1 MTLLDN
7 IVCPLCGA
15 ELERVG
21 GSLFCRGEKKRH
33 CFDLAASGYA
43 DLSGRRQGGGG
54 DPKDAVA
61 ARTAWLD
68 AGYYA
73 PLADEICNIFEK
85 YLPTPAFVIDSGCG
99 EGYYSERI
107 ASDIDGV
114 SLFGADLSKQA
125 VDRASKRRRARGGGN
140 SFYCVASVFEL
151 PVRDGAAD
159 GMLSMFSP
167 ISESEAQRTLKNGG
181 IFVVGGA
188 APEHLLGLK
197 RSVYGDVYLNDARAD
212 LPTDMELLEK
222 RRVRYDISIDGN
234 LDIMRL
240 FGMTPYRFR
249 TSAEAFA
256 RLEALEHLTTEIDV
270 EFYIYSQK

>member
-1 MTLLDN
+1 MMELDYL
-7 IVCPLCGA
+7 VCPLCGA
-15 ELERVG
+15 AIEREG

-33 CFDLAASGYA
+33 CFDLSASGYA

-61 ARTAWLD
+61 DRTAWLD

-73 PLADEICNIFEK
+73 PLADEICKIFNK
-85 YLPTPAFVIDSGCG
+85 YLTAPALVIDAGCG

-107 ASDIDGV
+107 ATEVDGACV
-114 SLFGADLSKQA
+114 FGADLSKQA
-125 VDRASKRRRARGGGN
+125 VDRASKRRKARGGDN
-140 SFYCVASVFEL
+140 SFYSVASVFEL
-151 PVRDGAAD
+151 PVRDGVAD

-167 ISESEAQRTLKNGG
+167 VSEGEAKRTLRDGG
-181 IFVVGGA
+181 ILLVGGA

-197 RSVYGDVYLNDARAD
+197 RAVYGTVYLNDIRAD
-212 LPTDMELLEK
+212 LPTNMELLEK
-222 RRVRYDISIDGN
+222 RRVRYDISVEGN
-234 LDIMRL
+234 RDIMRL

-256 RLEALEHLTTEIDV
+256 RLEALEALTTEVDV
-270 EFYIYSQK
+270 EFFVYRKN